1 MKYLVNLKLASAL
14 VGGVLISMLCGC
26 DDADYK
32 VIDNAVYLSEAY
44 SNPGLSKK
52 ISIDTESSIA
62 VTATVRAT
70 QTVAQDTK
78 ATLGVDEQALD
89 TYNKKNGTN
98 YILLPTDKYSF
109 SEKEVTI
116 QAGKVSAGVASIT
129 IQPMTQEML
138 ASGNKYSLPISI
150 MHTDGNLLE
159 SMQNM
164 IYLMDPVIIT
174 SVPVLTG
181 STPAKLNMTKDYN
194 VTQWSVEFRVNMSI
208 LGTEV
213 GEYNNQ
219 ALFSANPSSGK
230 AEDGEIYIRFGDAP
244 IAGNILQVKTQGT
257 QINCPTPFNAKQ
269 WYHLAFVCNGPTLT
283 IYVDGK
289 VEATLDLPNKP
300 LSLDRNNFGICGGG
314 SYLVADVMMS
324 ELRFWTTAISQSQIQ
339 NNMYTINPQTEGLE
353 GYWKLNEGD
362 GSTFNDAT
370 GHGNTGVA
378 TNGVVRW
385 EHGIRS
391 DGK

>member
-1 MKYLVNLKLASAL
+1 MQHRLL
-14 VGGVLISMLCGC
+14 
-26 DDADYK
+26 
-32 VIDNAVYLSEAY
+32 
-44 SNPGLSKK
+44 PK
-52 ISIDTESSIA
+52 IQ
-62 VTATVRAT
+62 R
-70 QTVAQDTK
+70 

-116 QAGKVSAGVASIT
+116 QAGKVSCWSSKYYYST
-129 IQPMTQEML
+129 KTQEML
-138 ASGNKYSLPISI
+138 DSGNKYALPISI

-257 QINCPTPFNAKQ
+257 QIQ
-269 WYHLAFVCNGPTLT
+269 
-283 IYVDGK
+283 
-289 VEATLDLPNKP
+289 
-300 LSLDRNNFGICGGG
+300 LSYSI
-314 SYLVADVMMS
+314 
-324 ELRFWTTAISQSQIQ
+324 
-339 NNMYTINPQTEGLE
+339 
-353 GYWKLNEGD
+353 
-362 GSTFNDAT
+362 
-370 GHGNTGVA
+370 
-378 TNGVVRW
+378 
-385 EHGIRS
+385 
-391 DGK
+391 